1 MRVQASS
8 GDPSR
13 PADAATLQASAVTEK
28 HNAKKFKKRARKKIG
43 RGPARRQINPQPGR
57 MMDGMQ
63 DAKQAQTPYLP
74 RDYLFQVMLL
84 CKLFP
89 LNH

>member
-8 GDPSR
+8 GDTRR
-13 PADAATLQASAVTEK
+13 PADAATLPASTVAEK
-28 HNAKKFKKRARKKIG
+28 QNAKKFKKRARKKNG
-43 RGPARRQINPQPGR
+43 RGHARRQINPQPGR

-74 RDYLFQVMLL
+74 RHYELPHPGNALV
-84 CKLFP
+84 
-89 LNH
+89 